1 MLFIKASV
9 HHVIKNFKDYPYCP
23 SLRISYFWYSGL
35 FFRRRICNPVFYIYL
50 VPSIAILAYFGSK
63 LVFKQELSKIDK
75 SATLAQKFA
84 KYQAASILKFA
95 LIEGAAL
102 LALVEFMSTRYSL
115 YFTIA
120 ICLVAYLAF
129 QNPTKNK
136 LITNLQLKPDEQ
148 NQV

>member
-1 MLFIKASV
+1 MSLKILKIIHIALV
-9 HHVIKNFKDYPYCP
+9 LGLVIFG
-23 SLRISYFWYSGL
+23 IVAYFSGEG
-35 FFRRRICNPVFYIYL
+35 FVTQFTMEGDFYIYL

-63 LVFKQELSKIDK
+63 LLFKQELSKIDK
-75 SATLAQKFA
+75 SAILAQKFA

-102 LALVEFMSTRYSL
+102 LALVAFMSTRYSL

-120 ICLVAYLAF
+120 LCLVAYLAF

-136 LITNLQLKPDEQ
+136 LITDLQLKPDEQ
-148 NQV
+148 NQI

>member
-1 MLFIKASV
+1 MSLKILKIIHIALVLGLVIFGIVAYFSGEGSV
-9 HHVIKNFKDYPYCP
+9 TQFTMEGD
-23 SLRISYFWYSGL
+23 
-35 FFRRRICNPVFYIYL
+35 FYIYL

-102 LALVEFMSTRYSL
+102 LALVAFMSTRYSL

-120 ICLVAYLAF
+120 LCLVAYLAF

-136 LITNLQLKPDEQ
+136 LITDLQLKPDEQ
-148 NQV
+148 NQI